1 MLKFPWLLCLA
12 AASAGPL
19 LVAAPVMAAPSAV
32 AQTPPMGWD
41 SYDSYGAF
49 VNQQE
54 VEAAANYMAANL
66 KQFGYDY
73 IIVDY
78 NWAWTQP
85 QQGAIGSGTTG
96 SGYLNQT
103 FTTNNGVTTA
113 SPPLAMN
120 QYGQLIPDPT
130 RFPSSINSSGQ
141 EVGFAPLANYVHSLG
156 LKFGIHIMRGIPRQA
171 VFANDPISNSGYTAG
186 QIANTNSTAPWLN
199 QMYGLNTNSA
209 GTALTPGAQ
218 AYYNSIFKM
227 YASWGVD
234 YVKVDD
240 MLSTTYHAADV
251 AGIQQAVTNS
261 GRPMVISLSPG
272 PAPVS
277 QGAQLQQDANMWR
290 IDNDMWDNW
299 SNVNSIFSLANSW
312 TPYRST
318 GHWPDAD
325 MLPLGTFVNPP
336 VGTARTSALTANQ
349 QQTVITLWSIIK
361 SPLIMGGDLPSLAGD
376 PATTAL
382 LTNAAILNVDQNS
395 TNNHQVSDNGSQTV
409 WEADAPYSPDKYVAL
424 FNRTGSY
431 GTVGTTFADLGLSPN
446 ATYDIRN
453 LWTGADL
460 GNFAGGFAANLPD
473 YGSGMYLVVVPEIS
487 PLALLVCGLAGATLL
502 RRRKAASFATSGL
515 AASREGVSKHD

>member
-1 MLKFPWLLCLA
+1 MKITDLILLTA
-12 AASAGPL
+12 AAACTFTSAAGA
-19 LVAAPVMAAPSAV
+19 VAISPPV

-54 VEAAANYMAANL
+54 VEAAALYMSQNL

-78 NWAWTQP
+78 DWAWTQA
-85 QQGAIGSGTTG
+85 QQGSIGSGTTG
-96 SGYLNQT
+96 SGYLNQSFST
-103 FTTNNGVTTA
+103 SNGVTTA

-120 QYGQLIPDPT
+120 QYGQLVPDPT
-130 RFPSSINSSGQ
+130 RFPSSISSSGQ
-141 EVGFAPLANYVHSLG
+141 EIGFTALANYVHSLG

-171 VFANDPISNSGYTAG
+171 VFANDPIAGSSYTAA
-186 QIANTNSTAPWLN
+186 QVANTNSTAPWLN

-209 GTALTPGAQ
+209 GTQLTAGAQ
-218 AYYNSIFKM
+218 AYYNSIFKT

-251 AGIQQAVTNS
+251 AGIQQAVVNS

-272 PAPVS
+272 PAPVN
-277 QGAQLQQDANMWR
+277 QGPQLQQNANMWR
-290 IDNDMWDNW
+290 MDNDMWDNW

-312 TPYRST
+312 TPYRNT

-336 VGTARTSALTANQ
+336 VGTARTSSLTYNQ

-361 SPLIMGGDLPSLAGD
+361 SPLIMGGDLPSLAAD
-376 PATTAL
+376 TATRSL
-382 LTNAAILNVDQNS
+382 LTNAAIMNVDQNS
-395 TNNHQVSDNGSQTV
+395 TNNHQVSDNGNQTV
-409 WEADAPYSPDKYVAL
+409 WEANGPNSLNRYVAF
-424 FNRTGSY
+424 FNRTGSS
-431 GTVGTTFADLGLSPN
+431 GTVAAAFTDLGLSPTG
-446 ATYDIRN
+446 TYDIRN
-453 LWTGADL
+453 LWTGVDL
-460 GNFAGGFAANLPD
+460 GSYTGSFSASLPD
-473 YGSGMYLVVVPEIS
+473 YGSGMYEVVVPDVS
-487 PLALLVCGLAGATLL
+487 PLLLLFCGITGALMLRAKNKSNRLTL
-502 RRRKAASFATSGL
+502 
-515 AASREGVSKHD
+515 